1 MVDWNQAAIHCG
13 GHEGGTDMN
22 DAMNDQSRPE
32 QPEDGH
38 GAEGGA
44 ARAADSPD
52 TAAQGAAKKTT
63 TKQDVHAPELH
74 GKPRQGY
81 LDPSGSEATREMRD
95 QARRRRDAEEKLQQ
109 HLIEAKEHIPN
120 EHHGHH

>member
-1 MVDWNQAAIHCG
+1 MVDWNQAGLHCG

-22 DAMNDQSRPE
+22 DDMKDQSRPE
-32 QPEDGH
+32 QPEDGQGIES
-38 GAEGGA
+38 GA
-44 ARAADSPD
+44 
-52 TAAQGAAKKTT
+52 TQGAAKKTT

-81 LDPSGSEATREMRD
+81 LDPNGSEATREMRD
-95 QARRRRDAEEKLQQ
+95 TARRRRDAEEKLQQ
-109 HLIEAKEHIPN
+109 HLNEAKDHIPN